1 MLILIRFSFD
11 ELRLNEIG
19 MSLETRDFEF
29 LIFYL
34 NVQFLKL
41 NFNKNKSSLFIEK
54 YKDN

>member
-1 MLILIRFSFD
+1 MLIRFSFD